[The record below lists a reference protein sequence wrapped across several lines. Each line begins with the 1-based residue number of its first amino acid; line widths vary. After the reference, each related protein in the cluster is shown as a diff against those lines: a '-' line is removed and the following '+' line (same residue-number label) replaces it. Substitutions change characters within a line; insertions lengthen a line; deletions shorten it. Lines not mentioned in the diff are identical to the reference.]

1 MALQQLIVSL
11 ATGLEI
17 SRGPLVIVP
26 PTGGADVRFIAGV
39 LAYLLGIVVVL
50 LVPKPS
56 RGAFVLPKDASMAS
70 PLRRFTAGL
79 IDLSLAVVMGSL
91 LAGQSPGEV
100 VTSRVADMLFTH
112 EGQGVLLAILGCAVI
127 FNASLESLTGRSV
140 GKFLLGIGVAR
151 LVPGTK
157 THVIA
162 QTADEAG
169 GDEADKEVPSGS
181 ASQPT
186 GLAVIGEHTF
196 LAPAL
201 HRSLIRNLVKWCLF
215 PLGFV
220 AALRPGASHLGD
232 DLAQCAVIDPSPVED
247 DDFEDSPP

>member
-1 MALQQLIVSL
+1 
-11 ATGLEI
+11 
-17 SRGPLVIVP
+17 
-26 PTGGADVRFIAGV
+26 
-39 LAYLLGIVVVL
+39 
-50 LVPKPS
+50 
-56 RGAFVLPKDASMAS
+56 
-70 PLRRFTAGL
+70 
-79 IDLSLAVVMGSL
+79 
-91 LAGQSPGEV
+91 
-100 VTSRVADMLFTH
+100 MLFTH
-112 EGQGVLLAILGCAVI
+112 EGQGVLLAILGSAVI

-157 THVIA
+157 THIIA

-169 GDEADKEVPSGS
+169 GDGAGKDEAGKEVPSGS

-186 GLAVIGEHTF
+186 GLAGIGEHTF

-232 DLAQCAVIDPSPVED
+232 ELAQCAVIDPSPVED